1 MAAFFRRLNLYDG
14 LVEAWGET
22 LRVFHH
28 ARNILV
34 FGQDVAILLLS
45 LALTPLGVRPGT
57 LHGESDR
64 PHTNVLVRHQ
74 QIDRHPQATWG
85 MPAR

>member
-1 MAAFFRRLNLYDG
+1 MAAFFRRLYLYDG

-45 LALTPLGVRPGT
+45 LALTLKA
-57 LHGESDR
+57 HDR
-64 PHTNVLVRHQ
+64 AFCVENRVGLIPMLLCA
-74 QIDRHPQATWG
+74 IG
-85 MPAR
+85 K